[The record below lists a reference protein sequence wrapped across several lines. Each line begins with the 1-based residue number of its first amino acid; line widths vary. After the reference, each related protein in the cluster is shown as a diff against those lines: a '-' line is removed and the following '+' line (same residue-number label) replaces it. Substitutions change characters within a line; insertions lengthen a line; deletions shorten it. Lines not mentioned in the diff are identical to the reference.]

1 LAYIFHKSKLFKNTL
16 HLFGK
21 FNILKLEYGIVLFMK
36 AMCFD
41 GKNMNYDEN
50 FPDPKLDEV
59 LVRVNLAGI
68 CGTDLEILDGY
79 MAYNGILGHEFVGIV
94 EKSENPKLVG
104 KRVVGEINAGCG
116 KCNYCEKGLDRHC
129 PNRTVL
135 GILKRDGAFAEFLS
149 LPEKNL
155 HLIPDS
161 ITDEQAVFVEPLA
174 AAFEI
179 KEQVML
185 QSQWSVA
192 VVGDGR
198 LAQLI
203 IQVLKL
209 TCPNITCFGR
219 HKSKLESLINTGVKI
234 KIGIESS
241 DEQSFDLVVEATGS
255 NSGFAD
261 TMKLIKPRG
270 TVILKS
276 TIASRENL
284 DLTPAV
290 VNEITLV
297 GSRCGLFKPAIDAL
311 STGIVSVDS
320 MVDSTFPLE
329 KFSEAIKH
337 AKKPDT
343 LKVFLKP

>member
-1 LAYIFHKSKLFKNTL
+1 MICNHF
-16 HLFGK
+16 
-21 FNILKLEYGIVLFMK
+21 VK
-36 AMCFD
+36 ATYFD
-41 GKNMNYDEN
+41 GKNLNYDDN
-50 FPDPKLDEV
+50 YPTPKSDET

-79 MAYNGILGHEFVGIV
+79 MKYHGILGHEFVGTV
-94 EKSENPKLVG
+94 EKSDNPKLIG

-116 KCNYCEKGLDRHC
+116 ICDSCKKGMERHC

-135 GILKRDGAFAEFLS
+135 GILNRNGAFAEFLS
-149 LPEKNL
+149 IPEKNL
-155 HLIPDS
+155 HVIPDS
-161 ITDEQAVFVEPLA
+161 MTDEQAVFVEPLA

-179 KEQVML
+179 KEQVSL
-185 QSQWSVA
+185 QPQWSVA

-203 IQVLKL
+203 IKVLKL

-219 HKSKLESLINTGVKI
+219 HQSKLAGILTGGVKI
-234 KIGIESS
+234 KIGIDSS

-255 NSGFAD
+255 NSGFSD
-261 TMKLIKPRG
+261 VMKLIKPRG
-270 TVILKS
+270 IVVLKS

-284 DLTPAV
+284 DLTPTV
-290 VNEITLV
+290 VNDITLV
-297 GSRCGLFKPAIDAL
+297 GSRCGLFQPAIDAL
-311 STGIVSVDS
+311 ATGMVSVDS
-320 MVDSTFPLE
+320 MIDSTYPLE
-329 KFSEAIKH
+329 KFSEAIHH

>member
-1 LAYIFHKSKLFKNTL
+1 
-16 HLFGK
+16 
-21 FNILKLEYGIVLFMK
+21 MK
-36 AMCFD
+36 ATYFD
-41 GKNMNYDEN
+41 GKNLNYDN
-50 FPDPKLDEV
+50 NYPTPKSDET

-79 MAYNGILGHEFVGIV
+79 MKYHGILGHEFVGTV
-94 EKSENPKLVG
+94 EKSDNPQLIG

-116 KCNYCEKGLDRHC
+116 ICDSCKKGMERHC

-135 GILKRDGAFAEFLS
+135 GILNRNGAFAEFLS

-155 HLIPDS
+155 HVISDS

-179 KEQVML
+179 KEQVSL
-185 QSQWSVA
+185 QPQWSVA

-203 IQVLKL
+203 IKVLKL

-219 HKSKLESLINTGVKI
+219 HQSKLAGILTGGVKI

-255 NSGFAD
+255 NSGFSD

-270 TVILKS
+270 IVVLKS

-284 DLTPAV
+284 DLTPTV
-290 VNEITLV
+290 VNEITLI

-311 STGIVSVDS
+311 ATGMVSVDS
-320 MVDSTFPLE
+320 MIDSTYPLE
-329 KFSEAIKH
+329 KFSEAVQH

>member
-1 LAYIFHKSKLFKNTL
+1 
-16 HLFGK
+16 
-21 FNILKLEYGIVLFMK
+21 MK
-36 AMCFD
+36 AAYFD
-41 GKNMNYDEN
+41 GQKMVYDQSY
-50 FPDPKLDEV
+50 PDPKPGEA
-59 LVRVNLAGI
+59 LVRINLAGI

-79 MAYNGILGHEFVGIV
+79 MAYEGVLGHEFVGTV
-94 EKSENPKLVG
+94 EKSENSNLIG
-104 KRVVGEINAGCG
+104 KRVVGEINAGCN
-116 KCNYCEKGLDRHC
+116 KCESCQKGMARHC

-155 HLIPDS
+155 HVIPDK

-179 KEQVML
+179 QEQVKL
-185 QSQWSVA
+185 QPEWSVA

-209 TCPNITCFGR
+209 TCPNLTCFGR
-219 HKSKLESLINTGVKI
+219 HKNKLASLINIGVKI
-234 KIGIESS
+234 KIGIEKS

-284 DLTPAV
+284 DLTPTV

-311 STGIVSVDS
+311 ATGIVSVDS

-329 KFSEAIKH
+329 KFSDAIEH

-343 LKVFLKP
+343 LKVLLKP

>member
-1 LAYIFHKSKLFKNTL
+1 
-16 HLFGK
+16 
-21 FNILKLEYGIVLFMK
+21 MK
-36 AMCFD
+36 ATSFD
-41 GKNMNYDEN
+41 GKQMMYDEN
-50 FPDPKLDEV
+50 YPDPKPGES
-59 LVRVNLAGI
+59 LVRVSLAGI

-79 MAYNGILGHEFVGIV
+79 MAYNGVLGHEFVGVV
-94 EKSENPKLVG
+94 EKSQNPDLVG
-104 KRVVGEINAGCG
+104 KRVVGEINAGCN
-116 KCNYCEKGLDRHC
+116 KCDSCKNGMQRHC

-149 LPEKNL
+149 LPEENL
-155 HLIPDS
+155 HVIPDS

-179 KEQVML
+179 KEQVSL
-185 QSQWSVA
+185 NSDWKVG

-198 LAQLI
+198 LAQMI
-203 IQVLKL
+203 CQVLKL
-209 TCPNITCFGR
+209 SCSDITCFGR
-219 HKSKLESLINTGVKI
+219 HKSKLTNLEKFEIQT
-234 KIGIESS
+234 KIGIDDS
-241 DEQSFDLVVEATGS
+241 DSQSYDLIVEATGS
-255 NSGFAD
+255 NSGFVD
-261 TMKLIKPRG
+261 TMKLVKPRG

-284 DLTPAV
+284 DLTPTV

-311 STGIVSVDS
+311 ATGIISVDS
-320 MVDSTFPLE
+320 MMDSTFPLE
-329 KFSEAIKH
+329 KFSDAINH

>member
-1 LAYIFHKSKLFKNTL
+1 
-16 HLFGK
+16 
-21 FNILKLEYGIVLFMK
+21 MK
-36 AMCFD
+36 AMSFD
-41 GKNMNYDEN
+41 GKQMKYDEN
-50 FPDPKLDEV
+50 YPDPKPGES
-59 LVRVNLAGI
+59 LVRVSLAGI

-79 MAYNGILGHEFVGIV
+79 MQYNGVLGHEFVGIV
-94 EKSENPKLVG
+94 EKSQNPDLVG
-104 KRVVGEINAGCG
+104 KRVVGEINVGCN
-116 KCNYCEKGLDRHC
+116 KCDSCKKGMQRHC

-149 LPEKNL
+149 LPEENL
-155 HLIPDS
+155 HVIPDS

-179 KEQVML
+179 KEQVSL
-185 QSQWSVA
+185 NSDWKVA

-198 LAQLI
+198 LAQMI
-203 IQVLKL
+203 CQVLKL
-209 TCPNITCFGR
+209 SCPDVACFGR
-219 HKSKLESLINTGVKI
+219 HETKLAHLEKFEI
-234 KIGIESS
+234 KTRIGITPS
-241 DEQSFDLVVEATGS
+241 DSQSYDLVVEATGS

-261 TMKLIKPRG
+261 TMKLVKPRG

-284 DLTPAV
+284 DLTPTV
-290 VNEITLV
+290 VNEITLI

-311 STGIVSVDS
+311 VTGIVSVDS
-320 MVDSTFPLE
+320 MIDSTFPLE
-329 KFSEAIKH
+329 KFTDAINH

>member
-1 LAYIFHKSKLFKNTL
+1 
-16 HLFGK
+16 
-21 FNILKLEYGIVLFMK
+21 MK

-41 GKNMNYDEN
+41 GKNIRYEENY
-50 FPDPKLDEV
+50 PDPKPGEV
-59 LVRVNLAGI
+59 LVRINLAGI

-79 MAYNGILGHEFVGIV
+79 MTYNGILGHEFVGTV
-94 EKSENPKLVG
+94 EKAENPSLIG

-116 KCNYCEKGLDRHC
+116 LCESCEKGMDRHC

-155 HLIPDS
+155 HVIPDS

-179 KEQVML
+179 KEQVSL
-185 QSQWSVA
+185 QPQWQVA
-192 VVGDGR
+192 VVGDAR

-203 IQVLKL
+203 IRVLKL

-219 HKSKLESLINTGVKI
+219 HKSKFESLINIGVKI
-234 KIGIESS
+234 KIGIEKF
-241 DEQSFDLVVEATGS
+241 DEQSFDLIVEATGS

-270 TVILKS
+270 IVILKS

-284 DLTPAV
+284 DLTPVV
-290 VNEITLV
+290 VNEITLI

-311 STGIVSVDS
+311 ATGMVSVDS
-320 MVDSTFPLE
+320 MIDSTFPLE
-329 KFSEAIKH
+329 KFSEAIEH
-337 AKKPDT
+337 TKKPET